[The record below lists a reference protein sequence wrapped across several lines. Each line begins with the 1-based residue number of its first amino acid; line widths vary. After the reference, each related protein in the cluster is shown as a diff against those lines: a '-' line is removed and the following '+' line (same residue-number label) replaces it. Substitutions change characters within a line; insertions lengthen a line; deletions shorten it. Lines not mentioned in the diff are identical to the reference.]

1 MTNENRIAGLFFL
14 YQSRYQTPKHHY
26 QVRLDFQLF
35 LFPFQI
41 LYIIKPFI
49 SAEAERK
56 KRQESEKKRHAS
68 PSPTPPPNPS
78 LPPPPGLH
86 PPRRPHLLPHHR
98 HLATQPLPNLHSPD
112 PIRAGMESFCGKN
125 HSNFH
130 ARGPSSW
137 GFEYLEFE

>member
-1 MTNENRIAGLFFL
+1 MTNENRIAGHFFFIKADIRRR
-14 YQSRYQTPKHHY
+14 S
-26 QVRLDFQLF
+26 
-35 LFPFQI
+35 I
-41 LYIIKPFI
+41 IIKSDLIFNFFSSLFKSCTSSNP
-49 SAEAERK
+49 SSQQRQRK
-56 KRQESEKKRHAS
+56 KIKQESEKKRHAS

-112 PIRAGMESFCGKN
+112 PVRASVESFRRKN

-130 ARGPSSW
+130 ARGPSSR
-137 GFEYLEFE
+137 GFEYLECE